1 MAEKNNTKESSQ
13 RGENSVLFSLSSLTA
28 VGNNNQAQTPVNNQP
43 ASKPAHQPGVTSSDK
58 SGLIDL
64 KTLTALGAGSGGAK
78 PAAGGAQPAAN
89 VEPAVPAIF
98 ANTRRSS
105 SKTGLIV
112 AVLLVL
118 SLGGVAYYLYDKS
131 VKDAAAAAAEADRI
145 AALAAA
151 EKEALAAEV
160 AQKEADAKAEA
171 ERLKKEADEKL
182 AAAEKEIAEAKAETE
197 RLNKLM
203 ADREAALAAGKSAE
217 ELAAMDAEIAAA
229 KDAKDKKDKK
239 PKDGSSK
246 PEDSG
251 KPGDST
257 KPTDTA
263 AGNPTKKPEDADL
276 LNKYGGGDAPKEA
289 GLADD
294 QIKKVLG
301 AYAGPLKN
309 CRGGQAGDLKVK
321 FTINA
326 DGSVSGVSASGSLAG
341 TPVETCA
348 TDKFSKMR
356 FPKSDGAKNTSHS
369 LP

>member
-171 ERLKKEADEKL
+171 ERIAKVAADEKAQLEKDLAEQKAANELLAKLNQEKDELIKKGATAADL
-182 AAAEKEIAEAKAETE
+182 AALDAQIA
-197 RLNKLM
+197 
-203 ADREAALAAGKSAE
+203 
-217 ELAAMDAEIAAA
+217 DANA
-229 KDAKDKKDKK
+229 AKDKKKDK
-239 PKDGSSK
+239 KDGSPK

-263 AGNPTKKPEDADL
+263 SGNPTPDKPKDILEKYGDTEGGAKSAGLSDADI
-276 LNKYGGGDAPKEA
+276 
-289 GLADD
+289 
-294 QIKKVLG
+294 QKVLG
-301 AYAGPLKN
+301 AFAGPLKN
-309 CRGGQAGDLKVK
+309 CRGGQAGDLKIK

-326 DGSVSGVSASGSLAG
+326 DGTVSGVSASGPLAG
-341 TPVETCA
+341 TPVEACA
-348 TDKFSKMR
+348 VGKFKAMR
-356 FPKSDGAKNTSHS
+356 FKKSDAAKDTSHN